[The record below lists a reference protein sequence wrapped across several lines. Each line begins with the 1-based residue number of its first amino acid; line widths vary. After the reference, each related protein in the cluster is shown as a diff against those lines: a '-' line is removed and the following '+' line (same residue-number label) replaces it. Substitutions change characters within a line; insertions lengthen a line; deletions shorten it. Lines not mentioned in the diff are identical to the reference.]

1 MTLSS
6 QLIALAAL
14 AAFSLNVSAAEAP
27 KKGQPAPKKAI
38 PTELGKQVVARY
50 VEMAQAS
57 YADALL
63 AAGFLRKQIDAF
75 VKAPSKE
82 THEAAK
88 DAWKKSRDAYSPTE
102 AFRFYGGPVDHPE
115 TGPEGLLNAW
125 PLDEAYLDYVK
136 GNPAAGLI
144 TQSSAF
150 PKITK
155 ELLISM
161 NEKDGEKNISTGYHA
176 IEFLLWGQDLSATGP
191 GERPFTDYIETK
203 TATVSNGGARRGQTL
218 KLMAE
223 ILESDLAKVVKA
235 WDAKD
240 KNNYGEQL
248 KKEPLEESLRK
259 IYTGLIS
266 LSIDE
271 MAGERMTVSLE
282 NNDQENEQ
290 DCFSDY
296 TLVDALSNLR
306 GIENVYYGTQGST
319 KGVGLHDLVM
329 TIDPMQAKKTAAAL
343 EKSKKALAAIPGT
356 FDQVILE
363 KKNGKG
369 RKAAMAAIS
378 ALEDQA
384 RAIAKSGLD
393 LGLVLNIQ

>member
-1 MTLSS
+1 MK
-6 QLIALAAL
+6 LIFRCMAFVLFAATP
-14 AAFSLNVSAAEAP
+14 AAAS
-27 KKGQPAPKKAI
+27 KKPI
-38 PTELGKQVVARY
+38 PTEIGKQVVARY
-50 VEMAQAS
+50 VEIVRAS

-63 AAGFLRKQIDAF
+63 TAGALRRQIDAF

-88 DAWKKSRDAYSPTE
+88 AAWKKARDAYAPTE
-102 AFRFYGGPVDHPE
+102 AFRFYGGPIDHPE

-144 TQSSAF
+144 TQSETF
-150 PKITK
+150 PKLTK
-155 ELLISM
+155 ELLVSM
-161 NEKDGEKNISTGYHA
+161 NEKNGEKNISTGYHA
-176 IEFLLWGQDLSATGP
+176 IEFLLWGQDLSTTGP
-191 GERPFTDYIETK
+191 GERPYTDYIETK
-203 TATVSNGGARRGQTL
+203 KDTVSNNGARRGQVL

-223 ILESDLAKVVKA
+223 ILESDLARVAKE
-235 WDAKD
+235 WDAAK
-240 KNNYGEQL
+240 KNNYGDQL

-259 IYTGLIS
+259 IYTGIVS

-296 TLVDALSNLR
+296 TLVDALSNQR
-306 GIENVYYGTQGST
+306 GIENVYFGTYGTT
-319 KGVGLHDLVM
+319 KGTGIHDLVM
-329 TIDPMQAKKTAAAL
+329 ALDPALAKKTSAAL
-343 EKSKKALAAIPGT
+343 EKSKKALSAIPGT

-363 KKNGKG
+363 KKTGKG
-369 RKAAMAAIS
+369 RKAADAAIS

-384 RAIAKSGLD
+384 RTIAKSGLEM
-393 LGLVLNIQ
+393 GLVLNIQ